1 MVLFY
6 DTFHRRPRMAVA
18 CSIARVKREL
28 FADVP
33 IAECFN
39 QGGDRKEL
47 AAFGSKLRATA
58 PDVVID

>member
-1 MVLFY
+1 
-6 DTFHRRPRMAVA
+6 MAVA